1 MTLTACQKDEVSPSA
16 GATSQTITVSIPQG
30 VQTRA
35 AAADFG
41 DGSQI
46 DRCLLQIYR
55 NGQPYGEQQTATVTG
70 NTATFNL
77 RLVAQ
82 QKYDFVFWADCSTGD
97 HYNTDDLTNITVKG
111 NYAGNNDEFDAF
123 TGALL
128 DYQVK
133 GAFSENIT
141 LRRPFGQLNVK
152 TLDMA
157 AIPDPTLKPTK
168 VKVAFTAVP
177 TSFNAKK
184 GEIGAATAA
193 VEYTAD
199 VLSADGDLTVDYI
212 WAPRRGGYAG
222 RFFDDVP
229 RCSR

>member
-82 QKYDFVFWADCSTGD
+82 QKYDFVFWADCSGPVT
-97 HYNTDDLTNITVKG
+97 
-111 NYAGNNDEFDAF
+111 
-123 TGALL
+123 
-128 DYQVK
+128 
-133 GAFSENIT
+133 
-141 LRRPFGQLNVK
+141 RPM
-152 TLDMA
+152 T
-157 AIPDPTLKPTK
+157 
-168 VKVAFTAVP
+168 
-177 TSFNAKK
+177 
-184 GEIGAATAA
+184 
-193 VEYTAD
+193 
-199 VLSADGDLTVDYI
+199 
-212 WAPRRGGYAG
+212 
-222 RFFDDVP
+222 
-229 RCSR
+229 

>member
-82 QKYDFVFWADCSTGD
+82 QKYDFVFWADCSEAG
-97 HYNTDDLTNITVKG
+97 YETDDLSAQSRWDRMQTTPATTTSSTPSSSARK
-111 NYAGNNDEFDAF
+111 
-123 TGALL
+123 TTRLP
-128 DYQVK
+128 
-133 GAFSENIT
+133 SPS
-141 LRRPFGQLNVK
+141 RRRSRS
-152 TLDMA
+152 
-157 AIPDPTLKPTK
+157 
-168 VKVAFTAVP
+168 AVP
-177 TSFNAKK
+177 
-184 GEIGAATAA
+184 
-193 VEYTAD
+193 
-199 VLSADGDLTVDYI
+199 SA
-212 WAPRRGGYAG
+212 
-222 RFFDDVP
+222 
-229 RCSR
+229 S